1 MVNATYSV
9 YMRHGR
15 RAQMDRWAC
24 QRAEIQ
30 AHATQAVESVAN
42 VVKETTILQKSS
54 LLELPD
60 ELLLQIAGYLR
71 PTQRLSSADGFPD
84 IPPRELSPGLF
95 EPKAERIGL
104 GLWGFLSLTLTCK
117 RLAPVAGEVLY
128 CDVSLPQ
135 LPSESSPHCSRLIS
149 FLRTIIKHP
158 EMASRVSHLAVWVQ
172 KGRVL
177 RAPNGGLCKCA
188 TCFQGLCDIVDQ
200 RLPMRGYVKSRF
212 GKDFQCPTEAMVATV
227 ILAALPRLQSVELYF
242 KAPKPVNTLVSR
254 TMIEQQLASK
264 SSRDMA
270 RLYLGLAASR
280 VEKLKLSSDI
290 TFTCQRPLADI
301 KALALEWTGRGT
313 FPLSDVEHYPNVH
326 TFRVDVPDHPMYQ
339 RQLGESLDYL
349 LKPLPKLRTLELT
362 SPEGGS
368 IPPCVKK
375 LVIRIGDAGQFTT
388 INWVRDH
395 LQGLQ
400 PLSKLQCIDII
411 WPDGMTMHGIWA
423 CYEDLAAKNGV
434 QVLVWS
440 GGEICRSFGHHVS
453 RATIV
458 SK

>member
-1 MVNATYSV
+1 MLGSCARAEWSEMAGCLESLRLTESLKTSQLYEHLPRASHNISPHQNIIANYQPRFKTPVAAQTLKRMVNATYSV

-104 GLWGFLSLTLTCK
+104 GLRGFLSLTLTCK

-188 TCFQGLCDIVDQ
+188 T
-200 RLPMRGYVKSRF
+200 
-212 GKDFQCPTEAMVATV
+212 
-227 ILAALPRLQSVELYF
+227 
-242 KAPKPVNTLVSR
+242 
-254 TMIEQQLASK
+254 
-264 SSRDMA
+264 
-270 RLYLGLAASR
+270 
-280 VEKLKLSSDI
+280 
-290 TFTCQRPLADI
+290 
-301 KALALEWTGRGT
+301 
-313 FPLSDVEHYPNVH
+313 
-326 TFRVDVPDHPMYQ
+326 
-339 RQLGESLDYL
+339 
-349 LKPLPKLRTLELT
+349 
-362 SPEGGS
+362 
-368 IPPCVKK
+368 
-375 LVIRIGDAGQFTT
+375 
-388 INWVRDH
+388 
-395 LQGLQ
+395 
-400 PLSKLQCIDII
+400 
-411 WPDGMTMHGIWA
+411 
-423 CYEDLAAKNGV
+423 
-434 QVLVWS
+434 
-440 GGEICRSFGHHVS
+440 
-453 RATIV
+453 
-458 SK
+458 